1 MKLKASLF
9 SLLLLPMII
18 ATTGCNKMYYG
29 MMEDLGTPK
38 REILVSRVEKAQD
51 DQQEAKEQ
59 FQTALEKFT
68 AVMNFDGGDLEKRYN
83 SLNREYERSK
93 SSAKAVSDRIDQIE
107 DVAKE
112 LFREWE
118 KELDQYSSAS
128 LRASSQR
135 TLDRTRDRYDELIVA
150 LHDSE
155 KRMQPVLNAFGDQV
169 LFLKHNLNA
178 QAIASIQS
186 EVGVLEGE
194 VNRLIEEMNQSIAA
208 ADAFLAEMGKQ
219 G

>member
-1 MKLKASLF
+1 MNRQNALLALLIFPLIF
-9 SLLLLPMII
+9 S
-18 ATTGCNKMYYG
+18 ATACNKMYYG

-38 REILVSRVEKAQD
+38 RDILVSRVEKAQV

-68 AVMNFDGGDLEKRYN
+68 AVVNFDGGDLENRYS

-93 SSAKAVSDRIDQIE
+93 TAANDVSDRINQIE

-118 KELDQYSSAS
+118 RELDQYSSAS

-135 TLDRTRDRYDELIVA
+135 TLQRTQDRYDDLMVA
-150 LHDSE
+150 LRDSE

-178 QAIASIQS
+178 QAIASIQN
-186 EVGVLEGE
+186 EVGALENE
-194 VNRLIEEMNQSIAA
+194 VGRLIAEMNKSIEA
-208 ADAFLAEMGKQ
+208 ADAFLAEMGLQ
-219 G
+219 E